1 VTDHPRDAGDTKGDG
16 LDSGRSIALQWFG
29 LIAPAGAWLLNLEFG
44 YSLAHAACHG
54 SGMLP
59 LHAATLAA
67 LALAA
72 VGGWVSLVMWRRSG
86 SDWPTEAVGPA
97 ERGRLLATLGLGGA
111 VFFLMLILTQWIPAF
126 ILNPCLRT

>member
-1 VTDHPRDAGDTKGDG
+1 MTDQPQDHGETQRGG

-29 LIAPAGAWLLNLEFG
+29 LIAPPSAWLLNLEFG

-67 LALAA
+67 VLVAA
-72 VGGWVSLVMWRRSG
+72 IGGAVSLLMWRRAG
-86 SDWPTEAVGPA
+86 SDWPTDAVGPV

-111 VFFLMLILTQWIPAF
+111 AFFLMLILAQWIPGF
-126 ILNPCLRT
+126 IFDPCLRT